1 MRATRAHRDNRRS
14 HHALGA
20 ARFSKCQNC
29 GTMHK
34 SHTICMTCG
43 WYNGRKV
50 LDLAAKAAAKA
61 KRKTAAA
68 KKA

>member
-1 MRATRAHRDNRRS
+1 MA
-14 HHALGA
+14 
-20 ARFSKCQNC
+20 
-29 GTMHK
+29 
-34 SHTICMTCG
+34 CG

-61 KRKTAAA
+61 KKADT